1 MSTKI
6 ILFRGLPGVGKSFIA
21 DETAK
26 ILKIAILR
34 RDDIYECIYPDINNQ
49 ENRNEICYNIIY
61 KIVETNLSAGTEVI
75 IDCPFENHMELQKLS
90 SFISVRNG
98 ELKSILCNCSDPNV
112 WEERFNE
119 RKANPSAN
127 NLFIDFNEL
136 KNNYPM
142 ELEKYSDELHVDTT
156 KSLDDNILD
165 ILNYVG

>member
-34 RDDIYECIYPDINNQ
+34 KDDIYECIFPNINNQ

-61 KIVETNLSAGTEVI
+61 KIVETNLLANTEVI
-75 IDCPFENHMELQKLS
+75 IDCPFKNHMELQKLS
-90 SFISVRNG
+90 SFITLRNG
-98 ELKSILCNCSDPNV
+98 VLKSILCNCSDPDV

-119 RKANPSAN
+119 RKTSASGT
-127 NLFIDFNEL
+127 NLIIDFNEL
-136 KNNYPM
+136 KNNYSM
-142 ELEKYSDELHVDTT
+142 GLEKYSDELLVDTN
-156 KSLDDNILD
+156 KSLDENILD
-165 ILNYVG
+165 ILNYIG